1 MPMLR
6 LADYLREDLVLW
18 ELPNLDKASFLKALA
33 AEAAARVPAVD
44 EEELLARLLE
54 REEERSTGV
63 GGGLALPHARVSGL
77 ETTVL
82 LIGRVREGLD
92 FGAPDGSPVDLFFVL
107 LSPADA
113 RSEHLRLL
121 ARVARIFAPEGIL
134 EKLRAAPGPKQLFQL
149 LLEEDARHVH

>member
-18 ELPNLDKASFLKALA
+18 ELPNLDKPSFLKALA

-44 EEELLARLLE
+44 EKELLARLLE

-77 ETTVL
+77 ERTVL
-82 LIGRVREGLD
+82 LVGRVRDGLD
-92 FGAPDGSPVDLFFVL
+92 FGAPDGSPVDLLFVL

-149 LLEEDARHVH
+149 LLEEDARHVY

>member
-18 ELPNLDKASFLKALA
+18 ELPGLDKPSFLKALA
-33 AEAAARVPAVD
+33 AESAARVPAVD
-44 EEELLARLLE
+44 EEELLARLIE
-54 REEERSTGV
+54 REAERSTGV

-77 ETTVL
+77 ERTVL
-82 LIGRVREGLD
+82 LVGWLRDGLD
-92 FGAPDGSPVDLFFVL
+92 FGAPDGRPVDLLFVL

-113 RSEHLRLL
+113 SSEHLRLL
-121 ARVARIFAPEGIL
+121 ARVARIFAPEGVL

-149 LLEEDARHVH
+149 LLEEDARHVY